1 MHAHMTDEI
10 FNVFDKQNIS
20 NTGTYVTLL
29 YSADVFKISRVIL
42 AHTSMLVKILFGR
55 N

>member
-10 FNVFDKQNIS
+10 SNVFDKQNVS
-20 NTGTYVTLL
+20 NTYVTLL
-29 YSADVFKISRVIL
+29 YSADVFKISRDKL
-42 AHTSMLVKILFGR
+42 AHTSMFVKILFGR